1 MSIYNTHS
9 DKVKDFYVYAYI
21 RKSDSTPYYIG
32 KGKGNR
38 AYCKRHSVSVPTDK
52 SKIIFYHTNL
62 TEDESTSLEKHY
74 IKLYGRKDL
83 GTGILYNQT
92 NGGDGGDTSKSKAYL
107 KAKAENR
114 FSNKGIKHTSE
125 HNKKIANALKGKTR
139 PLEVRQK
146 ISKTRL
152 ERKITNSRKDL
163 KIYTF
168 LHKELGQFQGTRH
181 EFDEKFGNNKKIST
195 YMFAKKPRP
204 RKGWIVLEHWKECGL
219 LEDWGNQIPQKYF

>member
-1 MSIYNTHS
+1 MNIYNTNS
-9 DKVKDFYVYAYI
+9 DKVKDYYVYAYI

-38 AYCKRHSVSVPTDK
+38 AYCKRHSVTVPTDK

-62 TEDESTSLEKHY
+62 TEDESRTLEKHY

-107 KAKAENR
+107 KAKAENK
-114 FSNKGIKHTSE
+114 FSNKGMKHTLE
-125 HNKKIANALKGKTR
+125 HNMKIANALRGKVR
-139 PLEVRQK
+139 PSEVREK

-152 ERKITNSRKDL
+152 KKKIVSTQKDL

-168 LHKELGQFQGTRH
+168 CHKELGEFKGTRH
-181 EFDEKFGNNKKIST
+181 EFDEKFGNGKIISRD
-195 YMFAKKPRP
+195 MLAKKPRP
-204 RKGWIVLEHWKECGL
+204 RKGWIVLEHWKMCGL
-219 LEDWGNQIPQKYF
+219 LENRGN